1 MRCNK
6 NDEIYKKALKKIDF
20 EKKCNLVAIGPT
32 GPTGPQGEIGPT
44 GTGVRIMGTYNSYE
58 DFIKE
63 HQVGNVDDSY
73 MVDCELYIW
82 DDTNKRWVNVGPI
95 RGEKGDCGI
104 QGPQGEPGIQGP
116 IGPQG
121 EMGPTGPTGPSN
133 NTVRSA
139 YLVTFNDSN
148 DEIDVPILTKIPI
161 KHKELDLT
169 NLVTLENNDIKF
181 NVAGYYHISI
191 IVSAYVKDIQSNP
204 ETDFVTI
211 GFRKNNTDDIYIG
224 ASLFKDNE
232 LASQIKAEGMIAVI
246 DTKDIYEL
254 ANLSNQVIY
263 LDSPNISDI
272 SSNSYF
278 TNSLVTIFIEY
289 LGRQQI

>member
-1 MRCNK
+1 MKCNS
-6 NDEIYKKALKKIDF
+6 NEEIYKKALKKIDCD
-20 EKKCNLVAIGPT
+20 KKCNLVFIGPT

-44 GTGVRIMGTYNSYE
+44 GNGIRIMGSYNNYD

-63 HQVGNVDDSY
+63 HQVGNVEDSY
-73 MVDCELYIW
+73 MVNCDLYIW
-82 DDTNKRWVNVGPI
+82 DDINKKWVNAGPI
-95 RGEKGDCGI
+95 RGENGI

-121 EMGPTGPTGPSN
+121 EIGPTGPTGPSN

-148 DEIDVPILTKIPI
+148 SEINVPILSKIPI

-169 NLVTLENNDIKF
+169 NLVTLDENDIKF

-191 IVSAYVKDIQSNP
+191 VVYAYVKDIQSNP

-211 GFRKNNTDDIYIG
+211 GFRKSNTDDVYIG
-224 ASLFKDNE
+224 ASLIKDNE
-232 LASQIKAEGMIAVI
+232 LPSQIKAEGMIAVI

-254 ANLSNQVIY
+254 ANLSNQEIY
-263 LDSPNISDI
+263 LNSPNLNDI

>member
-1 MRCNK
+1 MRCNS
-6 NDEIYKKALKKIDF
+6 NEEIYKKALKKIDC
-20 EKKCNLVAIGPT
+20 EKKCNLVFIGSTGPT
-32 GPTGPQGEIGPT
+32 GPTGPAGN
-44 GTGVRIMGTYNSYE
+44 GVRIMGSYNSFD

-63 HQVGNVDDSY
+63 HQIGNVDDSY
-73 MVDCELYIW
+73 MVGCDLYIW
-82 DDTNKRWVNVGPI
+82 DDTNKKWVNAGPI
-95 RGEKGDCGI
+95 KGDKGDNGTPGI
-104 QGPQGEPGIQGP
+104 QGEPGIQGP

-133 NTVRSA
+133 STVRSA
-139 YLVTFNDSN
+139 YLVTFKDSN
-148 DEIDVPILTKIPI
+148 NEISVPILSKIPI

-169 NLVTLENNDIKF
+169 NLVTLGENDIKF

-224 ASLFKDNE
+224 ASLFKDDE

-246 DTKDIYEL
+246 DTQDIYEL
-254 ANLSNQVIY
+254 ANLSNQEIY
-263 LDSPNISDI
+263 LNSPNINDI

>member
-1 MRCNK
+1 MRCNS
-6 NDEIYKKALKKIDF
+6 NEDIYKKALKKIDF
-20 EKKCNLVAIGPT
+20 EKKCNSIFIGPT

-44 GTGVRIMGTYNSYE
+44 GTGIKIMGRYNNYD

-63 HQVGNVDDSY
+63 HQVGNIDDSY
-73 MVDCELYIW
+73 MVDCDLYIW
-82 DDTNKRWVNVGPI
+82 DDMNKKWINIGPI
-95 RGEKGDCGI
+95 KGDKGDNGI
-104 QGPQGEPGIQGP
+104 QGEPGIQGP

-121 EMGPTGPTGPSN
+121 EIGPTGPTGPSN
-133 NTVRSA
+133 NTIRSA
-139 YLVTFNDSN
+139 YLVTFNDN
-148 DEIDVPILTKIPI
+148 DEINIPILSKIPI

-169 NLVTLENNDIKF
+169 NLVTLDENDIKF
-181 NVAGYYHISI
+181 NIAGYYHISI

-204 ETDFVTI
+204 ETDFITI
-211 GFRKNNTDDIYIG
+211 GFRKSNTDDVYIG
-224 ASLFKDNE
+224 ASLIKDNE
-232 LASQIKAEGMIAVI
+232 LPSQIKAEGMIAVI

-254 ANLSNQVIY
+254 ANLSNQEIY
-263 LDSPNISDI
+263 LNSPNLSDI